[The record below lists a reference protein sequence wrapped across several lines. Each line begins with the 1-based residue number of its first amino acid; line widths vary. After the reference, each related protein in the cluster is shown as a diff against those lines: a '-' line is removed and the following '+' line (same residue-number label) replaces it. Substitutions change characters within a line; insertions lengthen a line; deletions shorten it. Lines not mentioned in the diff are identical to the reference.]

1 MSTYKKIYNRVNWE
15 NDPSTMTPINEDN
28 LNNMDSA
35 IDVLDDR
42 VVELS
47 QYTPSI
53 QEVEELP
60 EQGVESIFYEVNGS
74 LYVWNDASSSYTQ
87 LANQS
92 AITDMQYLVYIN
104 DTSNSPTIST
114 TFASIADK
122 LQTPTGSYILAKLY
136 YKDSNNHYNTVWG
149 SLSSS
154 NLYPPGEQYI
164 KFIFNVSEGDRN
176 IIKEYSI
183 NVSNELS
190 VTTYSQVNQAKLTAG
205 ANITID
211 DTDPSNPVISSTGGG
226 GGGSYVGG
234 KGINIS
240 GSTISADANTYNPTY
255 SCAVD
260 LDDISVSGYNVT
272 LTTNARYADIYQKC
286 FNTTGQNYNN
296 MKFSPT
302 ISFRTESG
310 TEYHKSWNI
319 IKKIQFYYSGST
331 WKVKFVV
338 NISKDKWLTV
348 IHDDH
353 NDITATVSNEYYL
366 TSSNAGDGISITN
379 GVISVSYPNGDNI
392 EY

>member
-1 MSTYKKIYNRVNWE
+1 MATYEKIYNRVNWE
-15 NDPSTMTPINEDN
+15 NDPSTATPINEDN

-35 IDVLDDR
+35 IDELDDR
-42 VVELS
+42 IVELS

-74 LYVWNDASSSYTQ
+74 FYVWNDTSNSYIQ

-92 AITDMQYLVYIN
+92 AITDMQYLVYIDGIN
-104 DTSNSPTIST
+104 NSINK
-114 TFASIADK
+114 TFGDIASKI
-122 LQTPTGSYILAKLY
+122 QTPTGNLILAKLLY
-136 YKDSNNHYNTVWG
+136 QDSNNVARYVWG

-154 NLYPPGEQYI
+154 SIYSSVQYI
-164 KFIFNVSEGDRN
+164 KFIFNISEGDRN

-226 GGGSYVGG
+226 GGGSYTSG
-234 KGINIS
+234 KGISITN
-240 GSTISADANTYNPTY
+240 STINATANTYNPTY
-255 SCAVD
+255 SCDVD
-260 LDDISVSGYNVT
+260 LDNISSGDSVT
-272 LTTNARYADIYQKC
+272 LTTNARYVNIYQYC

-319 IKKIQFYYSGST
+319 VKDIQFYYSGST

-353 NDITATVSNEYYL
+353 NDVTANVSNEYYL
-366 TSSNAGDGISITN
+366 TSSNAGAGISITN
-379 GVISVSYPNGDNI
+379 GVISVSYPNGDTI